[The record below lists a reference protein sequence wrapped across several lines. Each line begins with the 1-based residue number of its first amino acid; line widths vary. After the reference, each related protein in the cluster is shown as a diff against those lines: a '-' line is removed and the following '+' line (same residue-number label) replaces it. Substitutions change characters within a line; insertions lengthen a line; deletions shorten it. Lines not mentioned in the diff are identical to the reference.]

1 MTDVWSR
8 YRIGKLRIL
17 SGHCRI
23 HREAPGAIPM
33 MKINAS
39 ISPSPEGL
47 FYGQKKPATNGNGL
61 HKITK
66 CEVF

>member
-23 HREAPGAIPM
+23 HREAPGTMQYTEIRHVLRPLIAGAFLHA
-33 MKINAS
+33 K
-39 ISPSPEGL
+39 
-47 FYGQKKPATNGNGL
+47 KKPTPVRAGY
-61 HKITK
+61 K
-66 CEVF
+66 E

>member
-23 HREAPGAIPM
+23 HREAPGTMQYTEIRHVLRPLIAGAFLHA
-33 MKINAS
+33 KK
-39 ISPSPEGL
+39 SPH
-47 FYGQKKPATNGNGL
+47 Q
-61 HKITK
+61 
-66 CEVF
+66 